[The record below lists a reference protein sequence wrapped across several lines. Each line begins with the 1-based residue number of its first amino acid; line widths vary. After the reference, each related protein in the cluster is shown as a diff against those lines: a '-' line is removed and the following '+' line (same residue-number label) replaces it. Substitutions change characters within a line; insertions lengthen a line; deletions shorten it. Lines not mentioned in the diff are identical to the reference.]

1 MLYILLIIYV
11 YILSWW
17 LYQFIITK
25 ENTMLEL
32 KDIKIDYTLSPTDLD
47 LNLELLPE
55 FYNVA
60 SVGPR
65 LRVMDWHKSF
75 YVDMITNK
83 GFIVKTKP
91 FKKKKKID
99 RDGNILKGL
108 KEKEMDGIHSP
119 RFGSDWQDE
128 NAFAE
133 RYRCTC
139 GETIGKFYVDQ
150 ICPSCNSK
158 VKFVDVDLKMFAWLK
173 IQSPFYMIQ
182 PLMYVKIADFIGK
195 DNMAQIID
203 FKKDMDINGYYRE
216 TVEVNPKNP
225 FAGIGMTDFYDRFD
239 EIMEFFKKKKKNKAS
254 LYDNIMMD
262 RHKIFVQEIPV
273 FSAVLRPVFFT
284 NEDYSY
290 TKIDRLYNAMF
301 GNIERLND
309 ELDGLNLRNIAKVN
323 KNLHKA
329 QLSLNEVY
337 KLVFKSLTEKEGHI
351 RCNIL
356 GGKVNFSARNVIIPD
371 DRLRSYQVRLPYVTF
386 VELYK
391 EEIINLIVKLT
402 GVSYNIA
409 VDEWFNAYREFDPK
423 IYQIIKY
430 MLKNTKNGNKIL
442 LNRNPTIDF
451 GSFLCMEVAD
461 VKADYDDLSTSLPIS
476 ILTALNADFDGDVL
490 NIISLKTNELK
501 KAFDTVFNPHKSLII
516 DRNTGRFNSKHSLIK
531 DQLIGL
537 YQFCNI

>member
-1 MLYILLIIYV
+1 MGNKV
-11 YILSWW
+11 
-17 LYQFIITK
+17 Q
-25 ENTMLEL
+25 
-32 KDIKIDYTLSPTDLD
+32 IDYTLSPTDLD

-55 FYNVA
+55 FYNVTT
-60 SVGPR
+60 VGPR
-65 LRVMDWHKSF
+65 LRVLDWQASF
-75 YVDMITNK
+75 RSDMITGK
-83 GFIVKTKP
+83 GFIVKSRP
-91 FKKKKKID
+91 FKKKMKDK
-99 RDGNILKGL
+99 DGNIISRGI
-108 KEKEMDGIHSP
+108 KEMDGIHSP

-133 RYRCTC
+133 RYRCSC

-150 ICPSCNSK
+150 TCSVCNTK

-173 IQSPFYMIQ
+173 IESPFHIIQ

-195 DNMAQIID
+195 DNLAQIIE
-203 FKKDMDINGYYRE
+203 FKKEMDINGYYKE
-216 TVEVNPKNP
+216 PEDINPKNP
-225 FAGIGMTDFYDRFD
+225 FAGIGMVDFKERFD
-239 EIMEFFKKKKKNKAS
+239 EIMDYFKKKKKNKID
-254 LYDNIMMD
+254 LYHNIMMD
-262 RHKIFVQEIPV
+262 KKKIFVQVIPV

-290 TKIDRLYNAMF
+290 TKLDKFYNSIY
-301 GNIERLND
+301 GNVVRLN
-309 ELDGLNLRNIAKVN
+309 EEMDGINSRNIAKVN
-323 KNLHKA
+323 KNLCKA
-329 QLSLNEVY
+329 QLRLIDAY
-337 KLVFKSLTEKEGHI
+337 KLIFKSLTEKEGHI
-351 RCNIL
+351 RTNIL
-356 GGKVNFSARNVIIPD
+356 GGKINFSARNVIIPD
-371 DRLRSYQVRLPYVTF
+371 DTLRSYQIRLPYVTF
-386 VELYK
+386 MELYK

-409 VDEWFNAYREFDPK
+409 VDEWFNAYREFSPRV
-423 IYQIIKY
+423 YNIIKY
-430 MLKNTKNGNKIL
+430 MLKNTKHGNKIL

-490 NIISLKTNELK
+490 NIISLKSNELK
-501 KAFDTVFNPHKSLII
+501 KAFDDIFNPHKSLII